1 MKKRTIVLGVAV
13 ILVLAAAAGAVYFRS
28 RPMLAP
34 DSAPHV
40 QSVHADFGRGETSY
54 AYDIP
59 GEELPDGVEDALA
72 ALFLGAEMRPR
83 LLPRPQS
90 FHISDGS
97 VALFIKVHLKDDHLF
112 VNLGTDP
119 QFCSAQFGDTHYAIL
134 DHQTLY
140 QEAWALLEDIVTARA
155 HEW

>member
-1 MKKRTIVLGVAV
+1 MKKRTVVVAVAV

-40 QSVHADFGRGETSY
+40 QSIHAYFGRGETSY
-54 AYDIP
+54 ACDIS

-72 ALFLGAEMRPR
+72 ALFLGAEMRSR

-90 FHISDGS
+90 FQVSDGS
-97 VALFIKVHLKDDHLF
+97 VALYIKVLLEDDDLF

-119 QFCSAQFGDTHYAIL
+119 QFCSAQFGDTHYVIL

-140 QEAWALLEDIVTARA
+140 QEAWALLEGTVTARA

>member
-1 MKKRTIVLGVAV
+1 M
-13 ILVLAAAAGAVYFRS
+13 
-28 RPMLAP
+28 
-34 DSAPHV
+34 
-40 QSVHADFGRGETSY
+40 
-54 AYDIP
+54 
-59 GEELPDGVEDALA
+59 EDALA

-90 FHISDGS
+90 FHVSDGS

>member
-1 MKKRTIVLGVAV
+1 MKKRTIIVGVAV
-13 ILVLAAAAGAVYFRS
+13 ILVLAAAAGAFYFRS

-40 QSVHADFGRGETSY
+40 QSVHAVFGRGETSY
-54 AYDIP
+54 ACDIP

-90 FHISDGS
+90 FHVSDGS

-140 QEAWALLEDIVTARA
+140 QEAWALLEDTVTARA